1 MFRNL
6 PPVTKN
12 LLIINLLF
20 YFAKIVFQRYDI
32 DLTNLLGLHYITAS
46 EFHVWQPLTYMFM
59 HANFGHI
66 FFNMFAVLMFGPAIE
81 ERWGSRRFLIY
92 YLITGLGAAVVQ
104 ETVWALQLQSTL
116 SSLHPAVATTLA
128 NRVVTIGASGAV
140 FGILMAFG
148 WFFPDIRMFI
158 LFIPIPIRARTLVV
172 VYALIEL
179 FAGMAPTAGDN
190 VAHFAHLG
198 GMIFGL
204 LLILWWRWRKCDGFD
219 PVYSEGSRLTR
230 WLKEKWEERRSK
242 RNPRINRDKDS
253 KDYSDYHYHRPL

>member
-46 EFHVWQPLTYMFM
+46 DFHVWQPLTYMFM

-81 ERWGSRRFLIY
+81 DRWGSKRFLMY

-104 ETVWALQLQSTL
+104 ETVWALQLQSVL
-116 SSLHPAVATTLA
+116 NSLHPAVAGALA
-128 NRVVTIGASGAV
+128 NKVVTIGASGTV

-172 VYALIEL
+172 IYALVEL

-204 LLILWWRWRKCDGFD
+204 LLILWWCWRKCDGFE

-230 WLKEKWEERRSK
+230 WLKAKWEERRAK
-242 RNPRINRDKDS
+242 RHPRINRDKDS
-253 KDYSDYHYHRPL
+253 KDYRDYHYHESL

>member
-6 PPVTKN
+6 PPITKN

-20 YFAKIVFQRYDI
+20 YFATIVFQRYDL
-32 DLTNLLGLHYITAS
+32 DLIHLLGLPYITAS
-46 EFHVWQPLTYMFM
+46 DFYVWQPLPYMFM
-59 HANFGHI
+59 HAGFAHL

-81 ERWGSRRFLIY
+81 ERWGSQRFLIY
-92 YLITGLGAAVVQ
+92 YLITGLGAALVQ
-104 ETVWALQLQSTL
+104 ESVWALQLQSAL
-116 SSLHPAVATTLA
+116 NSLHPAVASAFA
-128 NRVVTIGASGAV
+128 NKVITIGASGAV

-158 LFIPIPIRARTLVV
+158 LFIPIPIRARTLVCI
-172 VYALIEL
+172 YALVEL
-179 FAGMAPTAGDN
+179 FAGMAPVASDN

-204 LLILWWRWRKCDGFD
+204 LLILWWRWRKCAGFES
-219 PVYSEGSRLTR
+219 VYSEGSQLTR
-230 WLKEKWEERRSK
+230 WLKEKWEERRNK
-242 RNPRINRDKDS
+242 RYPRINRDKDS

>member
-20 YFAKIVFQRYDI
+20 FFSTIVFSRYGVN
-32 DLTNLLGLHYITAS
+32 LTHLLGLHYITAS
-46 EFHVWQPLTYMFM
+46 DFHIWQPLTYMFM
-59 HANFGHI
+59 HAGFGHL
-66 FFNMFAVLMFGPAIE
+66 FCNMFAVLMFGPAIE
-81 ERWGSRRFLIY
+81 ERWGSQRFLIY

-104 ETVWALQLQSTL
+104 EAVWASVLNSIDPLL
-116 SSLHPAVATTLA
+116 SAKLA
-128 NRVVTIGASGAV
+128 NRVITIGASGAV

-172 VYALIEL
+172 IYALVEL

-204 LLILWWRWRKCDGFD
+204 LLILWWRWRKCDGFE

-230 WLKEKWEERRSK
+230 WLKAKWEERRAK
-242 RNPRINRDKDS
+242 RHPRINRDKDP

>member
-20 YFAKIVFQRYDI
+20 YFAKIVFLRYDI
-32 DLTNLLGLHYITAS
+32 DLTNLLGLHYVTAS
-46 EFHVWQPLTYMFM
+46 EFHFWQPLTYMFM
-59 HANFGHI
+59 HADFGHI
-66 FFNMFAVLMFGPAIE
+66 FFNMFAVLMFGPALE
-81 ERWGSRRFLIY
+81 ERWGEKRFLIY
-92 YLITGLGAAVVQ
+92 YLITSLGAAVVQ
-104 ETVWALQLQSTL
+104 EAVWALQLQSIL
-116 SSLHPAVATTLA
+116 NSLHPAVAGAFA
-128 NRVVTIGASGAV
+128 NKVVTIGASGAV

-158 LFIPIPIRARTLVV
+158 MFIPIPIRARTLVII
-172 VYALIEL
+172 YAIVEL
-179 FAGMAPTAGDN
+179 FAGMAPVSGDN

-204 LLILWWRWRKCDGFD
+204 LLILWWRLRKCVGFE
-219 PVYSEGSRLTR
+219 PVYSEGSQLTR
-230 WLKEKWEERRSK
+230 WLKEKWDEIRPK
-242 RNPRINRDKDS
+242 RHPRINRDKDS